1 MNLCDICKEKDD
13 RSYIILLTD
22 KKSKVEMAICYEC
35 DKEWWPKIKRQPG
48 KDKMTNEKR
57 LMDLGLDDKG
67 FKVIAKD

>member
-35 DKEWWPKIKRQPG
+35 DKEWWSKIKRQPG

-57 LMDLGLDDKG
+57 LMDLGLDGKG
-67 FKVIAKD
+67 FKVIVKD